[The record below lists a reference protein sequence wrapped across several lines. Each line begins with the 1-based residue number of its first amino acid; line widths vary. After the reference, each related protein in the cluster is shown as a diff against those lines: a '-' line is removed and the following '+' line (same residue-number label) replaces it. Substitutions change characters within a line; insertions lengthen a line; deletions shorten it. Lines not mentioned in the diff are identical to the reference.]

1 MAAYVP
7 TPRDLSKVKSKIL
20 FNLTKRQLI
29 CFGAAALVG
38 LPAFF
43 LLKGTGNISLAT
55 LGMMLIMLPFFLLA
69 MYEKDGQPLEV
80 IIRQIY
86 EAKFVRPKVRV
97 YETNNLYELLMKQH
111 QVEKE
116 VYDIVFHSEKEKVR
130 ISKDTRK
137 SDKTRTKKDKRNR
150 SESKKR

>member
-20 FNLTKRQLI
+20 FNLTKRQLL

-38 LPAFF
+38 LPVFF
-43 LLKGTGNISLAT
+43 ALKATGNISLAA
-55 LGMMLIMLPFFLLA
+55 LGMMFVMLPLFFLA

-80 IIRQIY
+80 IAKQFY
-86 EAKFVRPKVRV
+86 EAKFVRPKVRT
-97 YETNNLYELLMKQH
+97 YQTNNLYELLMKQH

-116 VYDIVFHSEKEKVR
+116 VYDIVFHCEKEKVR
-130 ISKDTRK
+130 RGKNACK
-137 SDKTRTKKDKRNR
+137 SDKARTKAD
-150 SESKKR
+150 